1 MTDRSLF
8 WMEPHVVIQRSFD
21 DLQRVCQALLP
32 GASGRS
38 WRVPALPSGPQPAQQ
53 PPAHSCPRPL
63 IPEDAGKEQAA
74 RGGEELERCEPAPG
88 HNLGPLSPFP
98 PAPSPSI
105 TKCSRDRCK
114 SSRRRGKVTESF
126 GFNVTMHTCCVACH
140 VTACLAVT

>member
-1 MTDRSLF
+1 M
-8 WMEPHVVIQRSFD
+8 IQRSFD
-21 DLQRVCQALLP
+21 DLQRVRQALVP
-32 GASGRS
+32 GPPGEAGGC
-38 WRVPALPSGPQPAQQ
+38 LPSGPQPAQQ

-63 IPEDAGKEQAA
+63 IPEDAGREQAA

-105 TKCSRDRCK
+105 TKCSHDRCK

-126 GFNVTMHTCCVACH
+126 GFNVTAH
-140 VTACLAVT
+140 VLRGPAT